1 MGPELQLLS
10 GDLEAAVRCKAI
22 LGTLVSHTTLGWP
35 ISLRCDRAR
44 QNHAGSERVSTT
56 NNHHV
61 VPHALLQAAR
71 PELRKEAWCYIGFA
85 SRCALLGPLGLPKPL
100 EARLK
105 P

>member
-71 PELRKEAWCYIGFA
+71 PELRKEAWCYIG
-85 SRCALLGPLGLPKPL
+85 SREEVRSPPLGLTKPL